1 MKFTIVL
8 KIAVLMNTPK
18 IHPLT
23 PNPMCKPKL
32 FSKLQLLLLPDSAF
46 DFPTNIK
53 NDTW

>member
-1 MKFTIVL
+1 MLNT
-8 KIAVLMNTPK
+8 VLMNTPK

-32 FSKLQLLLLPDSAF
+32 FSKLLLLPDSAF
-46 DFPTNIK
+46 AFPTNIK